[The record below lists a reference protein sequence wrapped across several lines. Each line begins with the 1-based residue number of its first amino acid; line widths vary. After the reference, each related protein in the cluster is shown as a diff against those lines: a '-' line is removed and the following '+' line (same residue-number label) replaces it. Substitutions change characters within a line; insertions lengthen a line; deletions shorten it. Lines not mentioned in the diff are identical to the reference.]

1 MCVDI
6 DPALII
12 PLLEVPMF
20 TKLVLTST
28 LLAVFAAPLAANA
41 GEVQNRI
48 NDQHGRIN
56 QGVRNG
62 SLTYGEYNRLDRSEN
77 RIQAERNRDLR
88 QNGGHLTP
96 GEHQSLNRQENRQSR
111 RIYFDK
117 HNQAHQP

>member
-1 MCVDI
+1 
-6 DPALII
+6 
-12 PLLEVPMF
+12 MF

-28 LLAVFAAPLAANA
+28 LLAVFVAPLAANA

-48 NDQHGRIN
+48 NDQRGRIN

-77 RIQAERNRDLR
+77 RIQAERNHDLR

>member
-1 MCVDI
+1 MKSSSGLRTMCVDI

-56 QGVRNG
+56 QGVRNA
-62 SLTYGEYNRLDRSEN
+62 STVP
-77 RIQAERNRDLR
+77 RIAFKPSAIAICAK
-88 QNGGHLTP
+88 TAA
-96 GEHQSLNRQENRQSR
+96 
-111 RIYFDK
+111 I
-117 HNQAHQP
+117 

>member
-1 MCVDI
+1 
-6 DPALII
+6 
-12 PLLEVPMF
+12 MF

-28 LLAVFAAPLAANA
+28 LLAVFVAPLAANA

-48 NDQHGRIN
+48 NDQRGRIN

-62 SLTYGEYNRLDRSEN
+62 SLTGGEYNRLDRSEN

-88 QNGGHLTP
+88 QNGGHLTA